1 MFSHA
6 TISLIY
12 IWLHALT
19 IQWYYFFI
27 WLDVLFTLFCQKKN
41 IWRLFFILSYFRFVY
56 IHSYTFYYY
65 IFDLWT
71 FQFYTFHSF
80 TFSNSC
86 NFSHPYTFFFICILF
101 VYSKTKTKWCW
112 IKLNT
117 NLQKTEAAIQNYSL
131 KQVFLIG
138 IVFQKYLSRK
148 SVFSKVRRQV
158 YVTKNEIL
166 NKHFPRTLFILRVT
180 FVHVSHDFQKKKG
193 KRYNF
198 LSDKFALTDFDISM

>member
-27 WLDVLFTLFCQKKN
+27 WLDVLFILFCQKKKTFEDCFSFYP
-41 IWRLFFILSYFRFVY
+41 IFDSYNFQFLCIYFSFVC
-56 IHSYTFYYY
+56 IHSYTFYNY
-65 IFDLWT
+65 IFYLYT

-131 KQVFLIG
+131 K
-138 IVFQKYLSRK
+138 
-148 SVFSKVRRQV
+148 
-158 YVTKNEIL
+158 
-166 NKHFPRTLFILRVT
+166 
-180 FVHVSHDFQKKKG
+180 
-193 KRYNF
+193 
-198 LSDKFALTDFDISM
+198 